1 MKPLILNDKEVNILH
16 EIFFPTGN
24 VLKYDPNSKI
34 VNVLT
39 SPMRRYILDS
49 NHTKKLPK
57 SKLLSS
63 PGKFDCN
70 FLSYGFFE
78 TLNVIL
84 ERDFELYFK
93 IFTFFDYLDQVM
105 SNYIVSTVNKTVLF
119 SNNKFGEKLFTHIHL
134 DNEERLETLSLFFR
148 LTRKTQDLPKLIL
161 YDNLSEHSRILT
173 KGYMDFKKL
182 THHEKTSL
190 STQEIEIKDFIII
203 KFNASIIPHS
213 FTYNEDLWVTMVY
226 DHAEL
231 TEVASFQSNNRYS
244 ISNINTYLEEIL
256 P

>member
-1 MKPLILNDKEVNILH
+1 MKPLILNDKEVSILH
-16 EIFFPTGN
+16 ETFFPTGN
-24 VLKYDPNSKI
+24 VLKYDPNTKT
-34 VNVLT
+34 VNVLP

-49 NHTKKLPK
+49 NHIKKLPK

-84 ERDFELYFK
+84 EIDFELYLK
-93 IFTFFDYLDQVM
+93 MFTFFDYLDQVM
-105 SNYIVSTVNKTVLF
+105 SNYIASTVNKTVLF

-134 DNEERLETLSLFFR
+134 DNEQRLETLSLFFR
-148 LTRKTQDLPKLIL
+148 LTRKTKDLPKLIL
-161 YDNLSEHSRILT
+161 YDNLAEHSRILT

-182 THHEKTSL
+182 SHHEKTSV
-190 STQEIEIKDFIII
+190 STQEIQITDFIVI

-231 TEVASFQSNNRYS
+231 TESASFQSHNRYS
-244 ISNINTYLEEIL
+244 SCKINKYLKDAL
-256 P
+256 L